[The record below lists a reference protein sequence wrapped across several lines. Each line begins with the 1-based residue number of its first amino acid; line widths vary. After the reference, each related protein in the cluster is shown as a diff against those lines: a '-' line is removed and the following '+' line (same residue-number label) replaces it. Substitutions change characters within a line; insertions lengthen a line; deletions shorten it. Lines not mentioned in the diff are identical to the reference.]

1 MMSLA
6 SRNGSMPA
14 ACCNR
19 REQQKNSAACQ
30 PGKNAFR
37 AGIPTRSLD
46 RRRTS
51 RGDQRPAGC
60 ALSQVRNC
68 WNNACFAASVRLA
81 LTAGLVCA
89 RN

>member
-6 SRNGSMPA
+6 SRDGSMPA
-14 ACCNR
+14 ASATGANNR
-19 REQQKNSAACQ
+19 RIPPPASQGRMRSGQASLRGHRTGGVPAA
-30 PGKNAFR
+30 
-37 AGIPTRSLD
+37 
-46 RRRTS
+46 
-51 RGDQRPAGC
+51 GDQRPAGC

-68 WNNACFAASVRLA
+68 WNSACFAASVRLA

>member
-6 SRNGSMPA
+6 SRDGSMPA
-14 ACCNR
+14 AFCNR
-19 REQQKNSAACQ
+19 PELQKNSAACQ
-30 PGKNAFR
+30 PGKDAFR
-37 AGIPTRSLD
+37 AGIPTWSLD
-46 RRRTS
+46 RRRTG
-51 RGDQRPAGC
+51 RRDQRPAGC

-68 WNNACFAASVRLA
+68 WNSACFAASVRLA